1 MSRAEVSKLKAE
13 IAEAGRRML
22 DKGLVSGTAGNIS
35 VRIPGKERILITP
48 SQMEYERIRADDIVT
63 LDFERNVL
71 EGERKPSIE
80 AGMHIGV
87 YKARPDVGAVVH
99 THSVYASAVASVRR
113 AIPPFLDE
121 MVLVLGGEIEVAEYG
136 MPGSEELAHNA
147 VAALGKKNAV
157 LLANHGPL
165 CCGKDLESALGNAEL
180 VEKVAKIFV
189 LSSLLGKPQNLPS
202 EAVELERNIFEV
214 RDSRGRL
221 I

>member
-1 MSRAEVSKLKAE
+1 MNKAEVNRLKAE
-13 IAEAGRRML
+13 VAQAGRRML
-22 DKGLVSGTAGNIS
+22 NKGLVSGTAGNIS
-35 VRIPGKERILITP
+35 VRVPGGERMVITP
-48 SQMEYERIRADDIVT
+48 SQMGYDLIGVDDIVT

-71 EGERKPSIE
+71 EGERRPSTE

-99 THSVYASAVASVRR
+99 THSVYASAVASVRK

-121 MVLVLGGEIEVAEYG
+121 MVLVLGGGIEVAEYG

-180 VEKVAKIFV
+180 VERVAKIFI
-189 LSSLLGKPQNLPS
+189 LSSLLGKPQNLPP
-202 EAVELERNIFEV
+202 EAVELEQNIFEV
-214 RDSRGRL
+214 RDSGG
-221 I
+221 

>member
-1 MSRAEVSKLKAE
+1 MV
-13 IAEAGRRML
+13 
-22 DKGLVSGTAGNIS
+22 
-35 VRIPGKERILITP
+35 ITP
-48 SQMEYERIRADDIVT
+48 SQMGYDLIGVDDIVT

-71 EGERKPSIE
+71 EGERKPSTE

-99 THSVYASAVASVRR
+99 THSVYASAVASVRK

-121 MVLVLGGEIEVAEYG
+121 MVLVLGGGIEVAEYG

-165 CCGKDLESALGNAEL
+165 CCGKDLESALENAGL
-180 VEKVAKIFV
+180 VERVAKIFI
-189 LSSLLGKPQNLPS
+189 LSSLLGSPQNLPP

-214 RDSRGRL
+214 RESGG
-221 I
+221 

>member
-1 MSRAEVSKLKAE
+1 MNRAEVNKLKAE
-13 IAEAGRRML
+13 VAEAGRRML
-22 DKGLVSGTAGNIS
+22 AQGLVTGTAGNIS
-35 VRIPGKERILITP
+35 VRVPGEERMVITP
-48 SQMEYERIRADDIVT
+48 SQMGYDLIGVDDIVT

-71 EGERKPSIE
+71 EGERKPSTE

-99 THSVYASAVASVRR
+99 THSVYASAVASVRKE
-113 AIPPFLDE
+113 IPPFLDE
-121 MVLVLGGEIEVAEYG
+121 MVLVLGGGIEVAEYG

-165 CCGKDLESALGNAEL
+165 CCGKDLESALENAGL
-180 VEKVAKIFV
+180 VERVAKIFI
-189 LSSLLGKPQNLPS
+189 LSSLLGSPQNLPP

-214 RDSRGRL
+214 RESGG
-221 I
+221 

>member
-1 MSRAEVSKLKAE
+1 MNKAEVNRLKAE
-13 IAEAGRRML
+13 VAQAGRRML
-22 DKGLVSGTAGNIS
+22 NKGLVSGTAGNIS
-35 VRIPGKERILITP
+35 VRVPGGERMVITP
-48 SQMEYERIRADDIVT
+48 SQMGYDLIGVDDIVT

-71 EGERKPSIE
+71 EGERRPSTE

-99 THSVYASAVASVRR
+99 THSVYASAVASVRK

-121 MVLVLGGEIEVAEYG
+121 MVLVLGGGIEVAEYG

-180 VEKVAKIFV
+180 VERVAKIFI
-189 LSSLLGKPQNLPS
+189 LSSLLGKPQNLPP

-214 RDSRGRL
+214 RDSRG
-221 I
+221 

>member
-1 MSRAEVSKLKAE
+1 MNRAEVNKLKAS

-22 DKGLVSGTAGNIS
+22 AQGLVTGTAGNIS
-35 VRIPGKERILITP
+35 VRVPGEERMVITP
-48 SQMEYERIRADDIVT
+48 SQMGYDLIGVDDIVT

-71 EGERKPSIE
+71 EGERKPSTE

-99 THSVYASAVASVRR
+99 THSVYASAVASVRK

-121 MVLVLGGEIEVAEYG
+121 MVLVLGGGIEVAEYG

-165 CCGKDLESALGNAEL
+165 CCGKDLESALENAGL
-180 VEKVAKIFV
+180 VERVAKIFI
-189 LSSLLGKPQNLPS
+189 LSSLLGKPQNLPP

-214 RDSRGRL
+214 RDSRG
-221 I
+221 

>member
-1 MSRAEVSKLKAE
+1 MNRAEVNKLKAAV
-13 IAEAGRRML
+13 AEAGRKMVE
-22 DKGLVSGTAGNIS
+22 KGLVAGAAGNIS
-35 VRIPGKERILITP
+35 VRVPGKERILITP

-80 AGMHIGV
+80 AGMHLGV
-87 YKARPDVGAVVH
+87 YKARHDVGAVVH
-99 THSVYASAVASVRR
+99 THSVYASAVAVVRR

-121 MVLVLGGEIEVAEYG
+121 MVLGLGGGIEVAEYG
-136 MPGSEELAHNA
+136 MPGSEELARNA

-180 VEKVAKIFV
+180 VERVAKIFI
-189 LSSLLGKPQNLPS
+189 LSSLLGKPQNLPP
-202 EAVELERNIFEV
+202 EAVELEQNIFEV
-214 RDSRGRL
+214 RDSGG
-221 I
+221 

>member
-1 MSRAEVSKLKAE
+1 MNKAEVSKLKAE
-13 IAEAGRRML
+13 VAEAGRRML
-22 DKGLVSGTAGNIS
+22 LQGLVSGTAGNIS
-35 VRIPGKERILITP
+35 VRVPGEERMVITP
-48 SQMEYERIRADDIVT
+48 SQMGYHLIGVDDIVT

-121 MVLVLGGEIEVAEYG
+121 MVLVLGGGIEVAEYG
-136 MPGSEELAHNA
+136 MPGSEELARNA
-147 VAALGKKNAV
+147 VAALGRKNAV

-180 VEKVAKIFV
+180 LERVAKIFI
-189 LSSLLGKPQNLPS
+189 LSSLLGKPENLPW
-202 EAVELERNIFEV
+202 EAVELEQNIFEM
-214 RDSRGRL
+214 RDSQG
-221 I
+221 

>member
-1 MSRAEVSKLKAE
+1 MNKAEVNKLKAE
-13 IAEAGRRML
+13 VAEAGRRML
-22 DKGLVSGTAGNIS
+22 GKGLVAGASGNIS
-35 VRIPGKERILITP
+35 IRVPGEERMVITP
-48 SQMEYERIRADDIVT
+48 SQVGYDLIGAGDIVM

-71 EGERKPSIE
+71 EGERSPSIE

-87 YKARPDVGAVVH
+87 YKARRDVGAVVH

-136 MPGSEELAHNA
+136 MPGSEELARNA
-147 VAALGKKNAV
+147 VRALGKKNAV

-180 VEKVAKIFV
+180 VERVARIFI
-189 LSSLLGKPQNLPS
+189 LSSLLGSPRNLPP
-202 EAVELERNIFEV
+202 EAVELERNIFEM
-214 RDSRGRL
+214 RESGG
-221 I
+221 